1 MNIQDINQIAFE
13 KMGKVKAHIKRERG
27 FIYYHGLRTAKLA
40 LTLRKN
46 IYPDVSKYDDII
58 YVAALFHDI
67 GKGIEP
73 HEETGQVLVQH
84 ILKEHCTAEELSMV
98 SDIVRYHCIRKV
110 DNNYPMWVKIVQD
123 ADILEHQGTTE
134 VWLNF
139 IHSLYEERSQDRAI
153 EWWLK
158 DEESLAGRIKQGEKL
173 NFSFSR
179 KIWDEKIKFVDGF
192 IKRLEAESEG
202 EIYINSL

>member
-1 MNIQDINQIAFE
+1 MNIDHINEIAYK
-13 KMGKVKAHIKRERG
+13 KMGNLKAHIRREKG

-46 IYPDVSKYDDII
+46 IYPEISKYDDII
-58 YVAALFHDI
+58 YVGALFHDI

-73 HEETGQVLVQH
+73 HEKTGQALVKYM
-84 ILKEHCTAEELSMV
+84 LKKHCTEEELGMI
-98 SDIVRYHCIRKV
+98 SDIVRFHRDRNTDKDYSI
-110 DNNYPMWVKIVQD
+110 WVKLVQD

-139 IHSLYEERSQDRAI
+139 AYSLYDERSYDRAI

-158 DEESLAGRIKQGEKL
+158 DEKSLKERIEQEGKL
-173 NFSFSR
+173 NYSFSR
-179 KIWDEKIKFVDGF
+179 KIWHEKISFVDNF
-192 IKRLEAESEG
+192 IKRLKDESEG
-202 EIYINSL
+202 EIYINKF

>member
-1 MNIQDINQIAFE
+1 MNIQNINQIAYE
-13 KMGKVKAHIKRERG
+13 KMGKVKAHIKREKG

-46 IYPDVSKYDDII
+46 IYPEVSKYDDII
-58 YVAALFHDI
+58 YVGALFHDI

-73 HEETGQVLVQH
+73 HEETGQILVQH
-84 ILKEHCTAEELSMV
+84 ILKKHCTAEEVSMI
-98 SDIVRYHCIRKV
+98 SDIVRFHRDRKV
-110 DNNYPMWVKIVQD
+110 ASDYPMWVKLVQD

-139 IHSLYEERSQDRAI
+139 AHSLYEERSHERAI

-158 DEESLAGRIKQGEKL
+158 DEKSLEGRTKQQGKL

-179 KIWDEKIKFVDGF
+179 KIWDEKIKFVDSF

-202 EIYINSL
+202 EIYINNF